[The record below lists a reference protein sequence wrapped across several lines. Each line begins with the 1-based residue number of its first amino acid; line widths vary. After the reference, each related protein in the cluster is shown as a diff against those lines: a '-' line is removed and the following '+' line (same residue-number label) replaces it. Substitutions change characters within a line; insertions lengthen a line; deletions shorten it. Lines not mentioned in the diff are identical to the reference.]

1 MKKITIT
8 SPAKINLTLNVTGK
22 RPDSYHTLDSIMQ
35 SVSLCDTVEISANSS
50 GLITVDCTDK
60 TVPCGDMAEK
70 NIAFK
75 AAKAFYGYV
84 DISDIGL
91 HIKIEKH
98 IPSEAGLGGGS
109 SDGAAVIVG
118 MNRLYRKDF
127 SNEKLYEIGL
137 KVGADVPFCIVG
149 GTKLCRGIG
158 EDISPAPPLEDC
170 FIIIGKGSGGISTK
184 EAYEKI
190 DCLDNYNVSDPSL
203 YDGTLSSLGKA
214 GGNIFERVTEN
225 SDVSEIKRICAECG
239 AEYSAMSGSGSAV
252 FGLFRSCQD
261 AENSL
266 LCLKE
271 RNFFAE
277 VCKPLSHSAKI
288 LKIY

>member
-1 MKKITIT
+1 MKKIIMTA
-8 SPAKINLTLNVTGK
+8 PAKINLTLNVTGK
-22 RPDSYHTLDSIMQ
+22 RPDGYHTLNSIMQ
-35 SVSLCDTVEISANSS
+35 SVSLCDTVEISANKS

-60 TVPCGDMAEK
+60 TVPCGDTAEK

-75 AAKAFYGYV
+75 AAKAFYGCFE
-84 DISDIGL
+84 ISDIGL

-118 MNRLYRKDF
+118 MNRLYGTDF
-127 SNEKLYEIGL
+127 SDEKLYETGL
-137 KVGADVPFCIVG
+137 KIGADVPFCIAG
-149 GTKLCRGIG
+149 GTKLCLGIG
-158 EDISPAPPLEDC
+158 EDISSAPPLEDC
-170 FIIIGKGSGGISTK
+170 FIVIGKGSGGISTK
-184 EAYEKI
+184 KAYEKI
-190 DCLDNYNVSDPSL
+190 DRLDNYNVSDPSL
-203 YDGTLSSLGKA
+203 YNGTLSSLEKA
-214 GGNIFERVTEN
+214 GGNIFEKVTEN

-252 FGLFRSCQD
+252 FGLFRSRQD

-277 VCKPLSHSAKI
+277 ICKPLSHGAKL